1 VEGYQE
7 IAKRL
12 GLIPETGL
20 MSGGNFDE
28 KLAEG
33 LEEIENELARERR
46 LRAVKKTSPSKPPR
60 GV

>member
-1 VEGYQE
+1 
-7 IAKRL
+7 
-12 GLIPETGL
+12 